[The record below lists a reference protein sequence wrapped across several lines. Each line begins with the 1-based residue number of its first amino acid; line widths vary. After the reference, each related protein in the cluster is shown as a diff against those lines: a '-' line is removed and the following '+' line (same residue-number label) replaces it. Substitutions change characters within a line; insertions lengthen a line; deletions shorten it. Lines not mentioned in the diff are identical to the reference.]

1 MLVKKNILITGGSG
15 LLGMQL
21 TAELLKQGH
30 TISHLSRRPGKDP
43 HVKTFLWDVKKER
56 IDSHCIDGIDT
67 IIHLAGAGIADKRWT
82 EERKR
87 EIIESR
93 TKSIGLIFGLMK
105 EKAHKVHTVISASG
119 INYYGDRGDELLTE
133 TSTPADDFIGKC
145 CIEWENAVD
154 EGKQFDLR
162 VLKFRTGVVLTTKG
176 GALPQLALPVKL
188 GIGSPLGTGNQWV
201 PWIHHS
207 DAIAM
212 YLHGVNNEQID
223 GVYNMVAPLPVT
235 NLQLTVAVAKQLHRP
250 LWAPN
255 VPAPV
260 IKFLFGQMASL
271 VLGSTKAAAQKIED
285 TGFTFTYPD
294 ITSAL
299 KEIYG

>member
-1 MLVKKNILITGGSG
+1 MKNILITGGSG
-15 LLGMQL
+15 LLGTEL
-21 TAELLKQGH
+21 TKELLDLGH
-30 TISHLSRRPGKDP
+30 RVSHLSRRQGKDP
-43 HVKTFLWDVKKER
+43 HVKTFLWDVNAGK
-56 IDSHCIDGIDT
+56 IDPHCIDGVDT

-87 EIIESR
+87 EIVDSR
-93 TKSIGLIFGLMK
+93 TRSIRLIYGLMR

-119 INYYGDRGDELLTE
+119 INYYGSRGDELLNE
-133 TSTPADDFIGKC
+133 ESTPADDFIGKC
-145 CIEWENAVD
+145 CVEWENAVD
-154 EGKQFDLR
+154 EGKQFDIR
-162 VLKFRTGVVLTTKG
+162 ILKFRTGVILTTKG

-201 PWIHHS
+201 PWIHHK
-207 DAIAM
+207 DAIKM
-212 YLHGVNNEQID
+212 YLSGLDNEQLA

-235 NLQLTVAVAKQLHRP
+235 NMQMTIAVAGQLHRP

-255 VPAPV
+255 VPVSV
-260 IKFLFGQMASL
+260 IKLLFGQMASL
-271 VLGSTKAAAQKIED
+271 VLGSTKASSQKIE
-285 TGFTFTYPD
+285 TAGFTFSYPD